1 MIKNHRLA
9 KSISDVSWSKFKNML
24 EYKAFTYGCEVIKV
38 PRFYASSQI
47 CSDCGFQ
54 YEGTKDLS
62 VRQWICPKCGSHHD
76 RDVNAAINILHKGL
90 EIKQQQLQTA

>member
-1 MIKNHRLA
+1 MTKNHRLA
-9 KSISDVSWSKFKNML
+9 KSISDVSWSKFTDML
-24 EYKAFTYGCEVIKV
+24 EYKAFVYGCEVIKV

-47 CSDCGFQ
+47 FSDCGFQ
-54 YEGTKDLS
+54 YEGMKDLS

-90 EIKQQQLQTA
+90 EIRQQQLQTA